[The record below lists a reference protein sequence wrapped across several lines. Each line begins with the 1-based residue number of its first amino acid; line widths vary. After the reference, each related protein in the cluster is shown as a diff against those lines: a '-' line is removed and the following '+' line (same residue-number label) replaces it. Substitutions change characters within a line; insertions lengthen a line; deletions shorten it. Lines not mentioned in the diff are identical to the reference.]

1 MQESQVQIVPSCATQ
16 IKRQPILEKKRQALQ
31 IAAYGATWI
40 NLLQINA
47 KCATMAQKKC
57 WDMNIPIFVVVQS
70 FLVVQQT
77 KKYFKKTQELGELK
91 RARRAKARRAKV

>member
-47 KCATMAQKKC
+47 KYATMAQKKC
-57 WDMNIPIFVVVQS
+57 WDMNIPIFFVVQS
-70 FLVVQQT
+70 FLVVRQT
-77 KKYFKKTQELGELK
+77 KKYFKKNS
-91 RARRAKARRAKV
+91 RARRAKESSES